1 MDWKMNEKQLMI
13 SLAIVCLAVFL
24 GIGIVGVGIK
34 KISERAADNVIKNL
48 QRDYAPGPYAPGFD
62 PDKVDP
68 NYFRQRLP
76 SEQQGVVPSDPNQ
89 PYPRIETMDMDGG
102 PVPDDVKQ
110 SDQSAAAIVDR
121 SAVANDTA
129 GWEQFWATQ
138 RSAR

>member
-1 MDWKMNEKQLMI
+1 MDWKMNDKQLMMT
-13 SLAIVCLAVFL
+13 LAVVCLAVFL

-34 KISERAADNVIKNL
+34 KISERAADNVIEKL

-68 NYFRQRLP
+68 SYFRQRLP

-89 PYPRIETMDMDGG
+89 PSPRIETMDMDGG
-102 PVPDDVKQ
+102 LVPDDVEHP
-110 SDQSAAAIVDR
+110 DQSADSIVDR
-121 SAVANDTA
+121 NPVAADSAKWD
-129 GWEQFWATQ
+129 QFWATQ